1 MVATGFRSLKPERSY
16 KEGFREMK
24 KDDVCALIRKIAI
37 IPAIRVSS
45 GADAHFAAEAVTRG
59 GIPIVEITMT
69 VPGAVELI
77 THLVRNDPNTIVGAG
92 TVLDSHTARRCLDA
106 GASFLTAPEC
116 YSEVMQFAVKENVAI
131 LPGALTPTEVAA
143 AWRSGADFVK
153 VFPCAQVGGDQYI
166 KALHTALP
174 HIPLIAAGGVNQQ
187 TAANFIISGATAI
200 GVGTELIPT
209 EAIARRQPK
218 RIRELA
224 LRFAKFV
231 KEARERVEE
240 IERNTVAQRYEES
253 EECETR

>member
-1 MVATGFRSLKPERSY
+1 
-16 KEGFREMK
+16 MK
-24 KDDVCALIRKIAI
+24 KDDVCALIKEIAI

-77 THLVRNDPNTIVGAG
+77 SHLVRHDPNMIVGAG
-92 TVLDSHTARRCLDA
+92 TVLDTDTARRCLDA
-106 GASFLTAPEC
+106 GASFLTAPEF
-116 YSEVMQFAVKENVAI
+116 YLEVMQFAVKENVAI

-153 VFPCAQVGGDQYI
+153 VFPCSLVGGDKYI

-174 HIPLIAAGGVNQQ
+174 QIPLIAAGGVNQQ
-187 TAANFIISGATAI
+187 TAANFFISGATAI

-209 EAIARRQPK
+209 EAIARRQPQ

-224 LRFAKFV
+224 LRFAGFV

-240 IERNTVAQRYEES
+240 IKRNTVAQRYEGTEK
-253 EECETR
+253 CEGQ